1 MAIIAL
7 NDAATGLRALSSDID
22 IIANNLSNAE
32 TTAFKAQRANFEDL
46 MYQTLKQP
54 GTQDAQGDIS
64 PTGIAI
70 GLGTKLSNTQLDLT
84 QGGLQNTDI
93 PTDVAIQGPGFFR
106 VKILSTIGDGFA
118 YTRNGNFLVNAN
130 GQLVLNVGDG
140 YLLDPPIKLPKN
152 STDVTIGTDGSI
164 YVTEPGKTT
173 QTLAGNFQ
181 LANFVNPNG
190 LTLLGGSLYQ
200 ESGSSGPPTLGRPGE
215 NGTGTTVSNFLEES
229 NVDPVKELV
238 TLIQTQRAFEMNSQ
252 SVQTADQALETVV
265 NLRRS

>member
-1 MAIIAL
+1 
-7 NDAATGLRALSSDID
+7 
-22 IIANNLSNAE
+22 
-32 TTAFKAQRANFEDL
+32 
-46 MYQTLKQP
+46 
-54 GTQDAQGDIS
+54 
-64 PTGIAI
+64 
-70 GLGTKLSNTQLDLT
+70 
-84 QGGLQNTDI
+84 
-93 PTDVAIQGPGFFR
+93 

-152 STDVTIGTDGSI
+152 STNVTIGTDGSI

-200 ESGSSGPPTLGRPGE
+200 QSGSSGPPTLGSPGE